1 MTCVYPTIPQGTFRI
16 ACAHVLRTLKRG
28 RETLLTLLEAFVY
41 DPLVD
46 WAIGE
51 GEGGAAAAATTA
63 GHAGHAAANS
73 ANGALAV
80 SAFGGER
87 LGSELREAHK
97 QLEHEVSRDTKALRL
112 AELRPDWLKNG

>member
-1 MTCVYPTIPQGTFRI
+1 MFIPLPQGTFRI

-51 GEGGAAAAATTA
+51 GEGDGAAGGTA
-63 GHAGHAAANS
+63 VGINAN
-73 ANGALAV
+73 AGALAV

-87 LGSELREAHK
+87 LGSELREAHL
-97 QLEHEVSRDTKALRL
+97 QLQHEVSRDTKALRL
-112 AELRPDWLKNG
+112 AELRPDWLSNG